1 MNKNL
6 KKGMVPYVFLVL
18 MMLGIYY
25 FVGILNQKVNLLTYD
40 ALLNEMGS
48 DRVEEIVV
56 TPRTRAGVYEISGK
70 IVGYKKNEYFF
81 VRVHLTDT
89 IIKEI
94 STFSE

>member
-40 ALLNEMGS
+40 AL
-48 DRVEEIVV
+48 
-56 TPRTRAGVYEISGK
+56 
-70 IVGYKKNEYFF
+70 
-81 VRVHLTDT
+81 
-89 IIKEI
+89 
-94 STFSE
+94 